1 MVDRVELLNFK
12 LLRDV
17 QVDLGRLNVFVGR
30 NGVGKSSVLRG
41 LDLLMW
47 THGLTRGKDP
57 REKMLAVYWE
67 HQPAPVVSL
76 PDARSVSIQA
86 KLGRFGI
93 QVMGDLGKSSSEL
106 TIGTRRGAWGNS
118 DQEGS
123 SVRELDAGA
132 HVDFPPYDQLPATR
146 ALLFEAAAIRS
157 LHNPLVNPPTLSAN
171 GEGVSSALL
180 HLQGLR
186 DGRLEA
192 IEADLAKIVKGVKRV
207 RALTVRFPIQH
218 QVMIEHSG
226 RKLHAFDS
234 KWVNGTRFEVELDGV
249 GWLPAQALSEGTVLA
264 LALVTVLHYEQ
275 PSTLLLD
282 DIDKGLHPLAQRELI
297 ELLRRLLAQHPEL
310 QILATSH
317 SPYLL
322 DSLQPEEVFVV
333 GAVSPQESRVRRLDE
348 HPKFTKYRDVMSSG
362 ELWSHLGEDWV
373 AKEPA

>member
-41 LDLLMW
+41 LDLVMW
-47 THGLTRGKDP
+47 THGLTRGKSSSTESNALLFEQ
-57 REKMLAVYWE
+57 RIS
-67 HQPAPVVSL
+67 PVVSR
-76 PDARSVSIQA
+76 PDANNVSVRVRMGQ
-86 KLGRFGI
+86 FGI
-93 QVMGDLGKSSSEL
+93 QMYGQNLAISSEL
-106 TIGTRRGAWGNS
+106 HVEMMRGLWERRDPEGLTGFGADGGT
-118 DQEGS
+118 
-123 SVRELDAGA
+123 LYK
-132 HVDFPPYDQLPATR
+132 FPPADQLPATR
-146 ALLFEAAAIRS
+146 ALYLDAAAIRAP
-157 LHNPLVNPPTLSAN
+157 HNPLVEPPRISAN

-180 HLQGLR
+180 HLHGLR

-192 IEADLAKIVKGVKRV
+192 LEADLAKIVKGVKRV
-207 RALTVRFPIQH
+207 RALPVRYRTEEQLNQTFN
-218 QVMIEHSG
+218 G
-226 RKLHAFDS
+226 RVYAVLES
-234 KWVNGTRFEVELDGV
+234 REVNGTRFEVELDGV

-282 DIDKGLHPLAQRELI
+282 DLDKGLHPVAQRELI

-322 DSLQPEEVFVV
+322 DSLSPEEVFVV
-333 GAVSPQESRVRRLDE
+333 GSVSPQESRVRRLDT

-373 AKEPA
+373 AEEPA

>member
-41 LDLLMW
+41 LDLVMW
-47 THGLTRGKDP
+47 THGLVRGKAQ
-57 REKMLAVYWE
+57 RESWDALLRE
-67 HQPAPVVSL
+67 HQSTPIASRPDATQVKLCVKINGRFYFRATADLPPIGPRDQKIDKGLWSLHERGDSPGMLTPKVIIPAP
-76 PDARSVSIQA
+76 
-86 KLGRFGI
+86 
-93 QVMGDLGKSSSEL
+93 
-106 TIGTRRGAWGNS
+106 
-118 DQEGS
+118 
-123 SVRELDAGA
+123 
-132 HVDFPPYDQLPATR
+132 DQLPATR
-146 ALLFEAAAIRS
+146 ALYLDAAAIRAP
-157 LHNPLVNPPTLSAN
+157 HNPTVDPPTISAN

-180 HLQGLR
+180 HLHGLR

-192 IEADLAKIVKGVKRV
+192 LEADLAKIVKGVKRV
-207 RALTVRFPIQH
+207 RALPFRYQTREEESLSFNGRPY
-218 QVMIEHSG
+218 QVLE
-226 RKLHAFDS
+226 D

-348 HPKFTKYRDVMSSG
+348 HPRFTKYRDVMSSG

-373 AKEPA
+373 AEEPA

>member
-41 LDLLMW
+41 LDLVMW
-47 THGLTRGKDP
+47 RFGLTRGKLQ
-57 REKMLAVYWE
+57 RLNTAALIEE
-67 HQPAPVVSL
+67 HRIAPVLSQ
-76 PDARSVSIQA
+76 PDARRFRVQA
-86 KLGRFGI
+86 RLGGFGV
-93 QVMGDLGKSSSEL
+93 QVVGVVNSSNADLSANAK
-106 TIGTRRGAWGNS
+106 RGLWDGPHQ
-118 DQEGS
+118 DGS
-123 SVRELDAGA
+123 CIRESDAGTSFE
-132 HVDFPPYDQLPATR
+132 FPPADQLPATR
-146 ALLFEAAAIRS
+146 ALYLDAAAIRAP
-157 LHNPLVNPPTLSAN
+157 HNPTVDPPTISAN

-180 HLQGLR
+180 HLHGLR

-192 IEADLAKIVKGVKRV
+192 LEADLAKIVKGVKRV
-207 RALTVRFPIQH
+207 RALPFRYQTREEESLSFNGRPY
-218 QVMIEHSG
+218 QVVE
-226 RKLHAFDS
+226 D

-333 GAVSPQESRVRRLDE
+333 GAVSPQESRVRRLDT

-373 AKEPA
+373 AEEPA

>member
-41 LDLLMW
+41 LDLVMW
-47 THGLTRGKDP
+47 AHGLTRGKTPSQNGNALGD
-57 REKMLAVYWE
+57 E
-67 HQPAPVVSL
+67 HRLAPVVSK
-76 PDARSVSIQA
+76 PDAQMCRIRA
-86 KLGRFGI
+86 KLGLFGME
-93 QVMGDLGKSSSEL
+93 VSGGVNSSNLDLSVTTKRETWTEL
-106 TIGTRRGAWGNS
+106 GWKR
-118 DQEGS
+118 S
-123 SVRELDAGA
+123 SVHEVR
-132 HVDFPPYDQLPATR
+132 VRSPIKVPPADQLPATR
-146 ALLFEAAAIRS
+146 ALYLDAAAIRAP
-157 LHNPLVNPPTLSAN
+157 HNPLVDPPLISAN
-171 GEGVSSALL
+171 GEGISSALL
-180 HLQGLR
+180 HLHGLR

-192 IEADLAKIVKGVKRV
+192 LEADLAKIVKGVKRV
-207 RALTVRFPIQH
+207 RALPVRYQTREEESLEFNGRPY
-218 QVMIEHSG
+218 QVLEY
-226 RKLHAFDS
+226 KQ
-234 KWVNGTRFEVELDGV
+234 VNGTRFEVELDGV

-333 GAVSPQESRVRRLDE
+333 GSVSPQESRVRRLDE
-348 HPKFTKYRDVMSSG
+348 HPKFTKYRDMMSSG

-373 AKEPA
+373 AKEPE